1 MISSLEEL
9 FREYAGVP
17 CERMEMLAA
26 SGSNRKYYRIYAPE
40 SVAGAGIPRTVIGVA
55 GTDAEENRIFCAL
68 AAHLAEK
75 GINVPAVYRVG
86 PGGMCYLQQDLGDVS
101 LFDAVAK
108 GRAEATASFALT
120 GASEAA
126 KNAAASPVSA
136 PGASGNGEKAGAYSG
151 EERRLLIKAV
161 SMLPDI
167 QFKGAENFDFSLCY
181 PCREMNA
188 RNIMF
193 DLNYFKYCFLKIS
206 GKEFNAERLEDD
218 FEKLRDDVLGIKEK
232 AFMYRDFQARNVML
246 HDGEPYFI
254 DFQGGYLGPVYYDAA
269 SFIWQARSCYPAD
282 LREEM
287 VAAYREGLKKY
298 SDTDGEQF
306 RKNLMTCLLFRTLQV
321 LGAYGFRGLTEKK
334 QYFIDSIPFAMANVR
349 ELLPHFSETYPYL
362 CSLLG
367 ELAGKYG
374 APAVKKTG
382 LEIEICSFSYRKGL
396 PHDDSGNGG
405 GYLFDCRGLHNP
417 GRYPQY
423 RNSTGRDADVIE
435 FFAGEKDVPEFL
447 GHVYGIIDPHTET
460 YLRRGF
466 THLSVGFGCTG
477 GQHRS
482 VYCAEH
488 LASHLR
494 EKFAA
499 HLADGSMR
507 IILTHREQGITE
519 KF

>member
-1 MISSLEEL
+1 MENSLAEL

-17 CERMEMLAA
+17 CERMEMLAV

-108 GRAEATASFALT
+108 GRAEATASFALA
-120 GASEAA
+120 GSSEAA
-126 KNAAASPVSA
+126 KNAPEAC
-136 PGASGNGEKAGAYSG
+136 GSGGKAGAYSG
-151 EERRLLIKAV
+151 EERRLLIETV

-167 QFKGAENFDFSLCY
+167 QFKGAEGFDFSLCY

-218 FEKLRDDVLGIKEK
+218 FEKLCDDVLGIKER

-246 HDGEPYFI
+246 CDGKPYFI
-254 DFQGGYLGPVYYDAA
+254 DFQGGYLGPVHYDAA
-269 SFIWQARSCYPAD
+269 AFIWQARSCYPAD

-287 VAAYREGLKKY
+287 VAAYLKSLKKY
-298 SDTDGEQF
+298 VAEDDEAF

-349 ELLPHFSETYPYL
+349 ELIPYFSGTYPYL
-362 CSLLG
+362 CGLLG
-367 ELAGKYG
+367 ELAGDYSG
-374 APAVKKTG
+374 TKKTEAG
-382 LEIEICSFSYRKGL
+382 LEMEICSFSYRKGL
-396 PHDDSGNGG
+396 PHDGSGNGG

-447 GHVYGIIDPHTET
+447 EHVYGIVDPHAET

-488 LASHLR
+488 LVSHLR
-494 EKFAA
+494 ERFAGN
-499 HLADGSMR
+499 LADGSMR